1 MITEEQTHPEN
12 APLLALKAAAVAAG
26 RADSLREYLQ
36 EATER
41 MSRVLGARYCSLLVV
56 RDGQLWGAGAVG
68 LPDDYVDA
76 VDGVPVGPE
85 VGTCGRAAA
94 LGTTCITRDVRED
107 PNWAE
112 FVDLAD
118 AAGLRA
124 CWSVP
129 LLGSDGETIATFAT
143 YSAEPY
149 TPTPEQVE
157 IAETHA
163 SLVALGL
170 ERIRKEEHVTEGYE
184 SVVVALS
191 SVLDVRDEYTA
202 AHSSEAARLATAV
215 ARRLGIAGR
224 ELQTVEQVAVLHDI
238 GKLGVPTDILKS
250 PRSLNYEEWGVIRQ
264 HPVLGERILSGIPHL
279 GEVAKAVRHEHERWD
294 GQGYPDGLS
303 GHQIP
308 AASRIVFACD
318 AWHAMTS
325 DRPYRPALDREVA
338 LRELHEKAGTQFD
351 PNVVQ
356 ALLFELGEERPVVP
370 DDGSARD
377 DSAMLRKVADELGA
391 EDLFVFRKVSP
402 EKFTHFG
409 GIGRGRGWAGNVEL
423 NSHEEGHFGS
433 ALESGR
439 PVSLDFSGRERVV
452 GPYYARSALI
462 VPCRGELVVVL
473 GSSTDFAGQLQH
485 RDRHFARRGRGGRDR
500 ADLAREAPGRRARG
514 ARGRAQ
520 HHEHQRRR
528 AR

>member
-1 MITEEQTHPEN
+1 M
-12 APLLALKAAAVAAG
+12 
-26 RADSLREYLQ
+26 
-36 EATER
+36 
-41 MSRVLGARYCSLLVV
+41 
-56 RDGQLWGAGAVG
+56 
-68 LPDDYVDA
+68 
-76 VDGVPVGPE
+76 
-85 VGTCGRAAA
+85 
-94 LGTTCITRDVRED
+94 
-107 PNWAE
+107 
-112 FVDLAD
+112 
-118 AAGLRA
+118 
-124 CWSVP
+124 
-129 LLGSDGETIATFAT
+129 
-143 YSAEPY
+143 
-149 TPTPEQVE
+149 
-157 IAETHA
+157 
-163 SLVALGL
+163 
-170 ERIRKEEHVTEGYE
+170 
-184 SVVVALS
+184 ALS

-224 ELQTVEQVAVLHDI
+224 ELHTVEQVAVLHDI
-238 GKLGVPTDILKS
+238 GKLGIPTEILKS
-250 PRSLNYEEWGVIRQ
+250 PRPLTYEEWGVIRQ
-264 HPVLGERILSGIPHL
+264 HPVIGERILSGIPHL

-338 LRELHEKAGTQFD
+338 LRELQEKAGTQFD

-409 GIGRGRGWAGNVEL
+409 GIGRGQGWAGNVEL
-423 NSHEEGHFGS
+423 HSHEEGHFRA

-439 PVSLDFSGRERVV
+439 PVCLDFAGRERVV

-462 VPCRGELVVVL
+462 VPCRGEMVVVL
-473 GSSTDFAGQLQH
+473 GSSTDSLAKSDIETAVALAEGAAAVVEQISPEKRLADELEVLEAVRNIMSISGDGLEDTLSRVADTAAAALSCEFGAIVAFGEGSVPAL
-485 RDRHFARRGRGGRDR
+485 RARRPRLDAG
-500 ADLAREAPGRRARG
+500 
-514 ARGRAQ
+514 
-520 HHEHQRRR
+520 
-528 AR
+528 